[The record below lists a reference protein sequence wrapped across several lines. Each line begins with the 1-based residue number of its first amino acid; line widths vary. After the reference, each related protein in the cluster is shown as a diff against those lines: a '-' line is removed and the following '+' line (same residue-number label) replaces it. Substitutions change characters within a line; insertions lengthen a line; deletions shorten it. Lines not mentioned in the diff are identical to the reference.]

1 MVDLKM
7 LEEKTPILKEICS
20 EKEVFWKNPDK
31 SACGEAMEQIEL
43 DMEDVEDAEHRLERF
58 APFIMKCFPETKEKN
73 GIIESVLTPVPKMKD
88 LLNEKYDSNLEGN
101 LLLKQ
106 DSHLAIAGSIKARG
120 GIYEILKHTE
130 ELALEHGILSLE
142 DNYEKLA
149 SEECREFFKKY
160 TIQVGSWTEYR
171 NHECSSWLSGDRTH
185 VSRCETVEKRLAQ
198 KPRGNSKGI

>member
-31 SACGEAMEQIEL
+31 TVCGEAMEQIEL
-43 DMEDVEDAEHRLERF
+43 GMEDVEDAERRLERF
-58 APFIMKCFPETKEKN
+58 APFIMKCFPETKERN

-120 GIYEILKHTE
+120 GRMQRVFQKVYHSGWFHRKP
-130 ELALEHGILSLE
+130 
-142 DNYEKLA
+142 
-149 SEECREFFKKY
+149 
-160 TIQVGSWTEYR
+160 WTEYR